1 MGIGDGEGRIVSR
14 GEMRESLQA
23 RPADEV
29 WAAVLGWSVQLQ
41 PFWLEAIGRF
51 AGVVDEPVE
60 RVDRHVAAAE
70 VAFDR
75 MDDWWRGRAKLV
87 KARRNEIDSAIS
99 FIRNTA
105 LRGQLRFLVQ
115 AAVARHV
122 ASGLR
127 QCLSLAAGGYSHAQT
142 SQVVAGLVYT
152 WAECRTMFPG
162 DSAVLLQYV
171 PSDSLVAGS
180 GIDSFDRHH
189 LLYGEPADRFGLRSE
204 ADAVYAEARSIWDNF
219 DTPMPWDLP
228 PDLWS
233 RTYDGTYHTMHHA
246 AEQAFHARNR
256 PT

>member
-1 MGIGDGEGRIVSR
+1 
-14 GEMRESLQA
+14 MREALNG
-23 RPADEV
+23 RPTDEV

-51 AGVVDEPVE
+51 AEAVDEPVA
-60 RVDRHVAAAE
+60 RVDRHLAAAE
-70 VAFDR
+70 GAFDR
-75 MDDWWRGRAKLV
+75 MDDWRHGRAKLV
-87 KARRNEIDSAIS
+87 KARRNEIDGAIS

-105 LRGQLRFLVQ
+105 LRTQLRSLLP
-115 AAVARHV
+115 APVARHV

-127 QCLSLAAGGYSHAQT
+127 QCLSLAAGGYSDAQT

-152 WAECRTMFPG
+152 WAECRTLFPG

-171 PSDSLVAGS
+171 PADSLLAGS
-180 GIDSFDRHH
+180 GSESFDRHH
-189 LLYGEPADRFGLRSE
+189 LSYGEPADRFGLRSE
-204 ADAVYAEARSIWDNF
+204 ADAVYAEARFVWDNF
-219 DTPMPWDLP
+219 DTPVPWDLP

-246 AEQAFHARNR
+246 AEQAFHTRNQ